1 MKEKLK
7 LEAQVT
13 KVESEK
19 MPELK
24 ALASVQFGG
33 FRINNIRVI
42 ERETIKNGNMVTQ
55 NVVFFPQ
62 HKGTNK
68 DGENEYKDI
77 VTFGK
82 DEEQGKKLRN
92 VISNMIIKGLEGEEK
107 TTKISKETDIE
118 IDKDFVSAYINP
130 TPNSEKIL
138 GAGTVYYGGLISIK
152 PVYLKEVTNSE
163 TNEKFNVINFE
174 TRINKDNEY
183 SEVVYPNQEGLRKKC
198 VEESMKSLKK
208 NKEQLNEDSKD
219 EKEEKSTKKNSNKKK
234 KQKEEQEDAEL

>member
-19 MPELK
+19 APDLK
-24 ALASVQFGG
+24 ALASIQLGG
-33 FRINNIRVI
+33 FRINNIRVV
-42 ERETIKNGNMVTQ
+42 ERETLKHGDIRPIKKVL
-55 NVVFFPQ
+55 FPL
-62 HKGTNK
+62 HKGVNA
-68 DGENEYKDI
+68 DGETEYKDI

-92 VISNMIIKGLEGEEK
+92 VISNMIIKGLEGEER
-107 TTKISKETDIE
+107 TTKISKETDFE

-152 PVYLKEVTNSE
+152 PVYLKEAINST

-174 TRINKDNEY
+174 TRVNKDNEY

-208 NKEQLNEDSKD
+208 NQEQLNEDSKD

>member
-82 DEEQGKKLRN
+82 DEEQGKKLEMLFQ
-92 VISNMIIKGLEGEEK
+92 I
-107 TTKISKETDIE
+107 
-118 IDKDFVSAYINP
+118 
-130 TPNSEKIL
+130 
-138 GAGTVYYGGLISIK
+138 
-152 PVYLKEVTNSE
+152 
-163 TNEKFNVINFE
+163 
-174 TRINKDNEY
+174 
-183 SEVVYPNQEGLRKKC
+183 
-198 VEESMKSLKK
+198 
-208 NKEQLNEDSKD
+208 
-219 EKEEKSTKKNSNKKK
+219 
-234 KQKEEQEDAEL
+234 